1 MRIILILTI
10 ILNCCED
17 DKISFFYVTQQ
28 MWQLISIKC
37 VIKVIVGQ
45 EI

>member
-1 MRIILILTI
+1 MT
-10 ILNCCED
+10 
-17 DKISFFYVTQQ
+17 KISFFYVAQA